1 MTTKLIWRNARRSV
15 QDYLIYIVTMILCVM
30 LFYAFLSITSRYYQ
44 PDIGTT
50 YDFTFLSGGVRMAVL
65 LVALLLLFL
74 IYTVNR
80 YMLRRRQKEFAVQ
93 LLLGMEQRSVAW
105 LFFAETLLM
114 GALSVG
120 MGIGL
125 GVICS
130 QWITAMLYTDYGQ
143 AYHFVWTLFPDTV
156 LWTIGYFAIC
166 LCDLSLCSR
175 ANECTD
181 DP

>member
-1 MTTKLIWRNARRSV
+1 MCAWPYCSSP
-15 QDYLIYIVTMILCVM
+15 CCC
-30 LFYAFLSITSRYYQ
+30 
-44 PDIGTT
+44 
-50 YDFTFLSGGVRMAVL
+50 
-65 LVALLLLFL
+65 FL

-143 AYHFVWTLFPDTV
+143 AYHFVWTLFRIRSCGRLDTLRSV
-156 LWTIGYFAIC
+156 FV
-166 LCDLSLCSR
+166 
-175 ANECTD
+175 
-181 DP
+181 

>member
-15 QDYLIYIVTMILCVM
+15 QDYLIYIVTMTLCVM

-74 IYTVNR
+74 IYTVQPLYAAPPSERVCGTVAAGDGTKVGRLAVLCRNLVDGRSFCRDGNR
-80 YMLRRRQKEFAVQ
+80 PWGDL
-93 LLLGMEQRSVAW
+93 
-105 LFFAETLLM
+105 
-114 GALSVG
+114 LSVDHSH
-120 MGIGL
+120 
-125 GVICS
+125 VI
-130 QWITAMLYTDYGQ
+130 YR
-143 AYHFVWTLFPDTV
+143 
-156 LWTIGYFAIC
+156 LWTSLPFCLDAVSGYGFVDDWI